1 MKVTFPAIDK
11 TVPTSVLR
19 SRYSRH
25 ALRSAVAWQGEAE
38 QMAAGTTEQA
48 YRLSVMAM
56 RSGEYANELRLEL
69 RKRGVKL

>member
-1 MKVTFPAIDK
+1 
-11 TVPTSVLR
+11 
-19 SRYSRH
+19 
-25 ALRSAVAWQGEAE
+25 
-38 QMAAGTTEQA
+38 MAAGTTEQA